1 MLTEDPWVK
10 AVSELQEG
18 DVTEGKVEKFL
29 PFGALVKIAPNLEG
43 LVHVSEIAETRV
55 AKPEDVLTLGQTV
68 RVKVLK
74 IERKS
79 KKLSLSINKAS
90 QEEAK
95 AEYAAFLNDKPE
107 LSVDLAEKLTVT
119 KSE

>member
-1 MLTEDPWVK
+1 M
-10 AVSELQEG
+10 
-18 DVTEGKVEKFL
+18 TEGTVEKFL

-79 KKLSLSINKAS
+79 KKLSLSTIRP
-90 QEEAK
+90 AK
-95 AEYAAFLNDKPE
+95 KKQRLNMP
-107 LSVDLAEKLTVT
+107 LS
-119 KSE
+119 